1 MSVYPSQV
9 IAFLATTNLEI
20 SRLERELSIKIS
32 KGDVPYN
39 DPIISKLEIL
49 RCCQNRVSYGVNRKI
64 FDDCVRLVESLG
76 IYIDFR

>member
-1 MSVYPSQV
+1 MSAYPSQV

-20 SRLERELSIKIS
+20 SKLEKELEEKIK

-49 RCCQNRVSYGVNRKI
+49 RCCQQRISYGVNKI
-64 FDDCVRLVESLG
+64 IFNDCVRLVTGLG